1 MKIIKYTL
9 TPEGTIP
16 EYIVNG
22 GHMPVY
28 TSKDFPQNID
38 LIGIA
43 TDDAP
48 EPGFLTK
55 EDLLDYAADKNFS
68 FKSLVTGEDTSIE
81 TVVDLLWNELGA

>member
-28 TSKDFPQNID
+28 TSNSFPQNVD

-48 EPGFLTK
+48 EPSFLTK
-55 EDLLDYAADKNFS
+55 EDLLNYAADKNFS
-68 FKSLVTGEDTSIE
+68 FKNLVTGEVTPIE
-81 TVVDLLWNELGA
+81 TVVDLLWNEVTG